1 MERVAFAR
9 PVLKWAGGKAK
20 LADTICALLPSK
32 FDTYYEPFAG
42 GAAVFFALARQKRF
56 RRAVLSDSNPE
67 LINVYEALKNDVE
80 GVINTLRSWP
90 YDREK
95 FYQLRDQYHPRSAA
109 TRAAR
114 TIYLNKTGYNG
125 LYRVNRSG
133 QFNVPFGRHT
143 NPTICDAENLKRVSE
158 CLKHVDLVVAD
169 FEDVCRR
176 ASAGDAVYFDPP
188 YMPVSATAYFT
199 SYDKH
204 PFGLEQHQRLARVF
218 AELAERSVPAVL
230 SNSDTPETAGLFS
243 NWAIQRLQVPRAI
256 NSRASARGP
265 VSELLVVNRVK
276 TRRQP
281 RGTRANVEAE

>member
-1 MERVAFAR
+1 MERIDFAR

-20 LADTICALLPSK
+20 LAETICALLPSK
-32 FDTYYEPFAG
+32 IETYYEPFTG
-42 GAAVFFALARQKRF
+42 GAAVFFALARLKRF

-67 LINVYEALKNDVE
+67 LINVYEALKADVD
-80 GVINTLRSWP
+80 GVINVLRSWP
-90 YDREK
+90 YDEEK
-95 FYQLRDQYHPRSAA
+95 FYYLRDQYRPRTAA

-143 NPTICDAENLKRVSE
+143 NPTICDTENLKRVSD

-169 FEDVCRR
+169 FEEICRKP
-176 ASAGDAVYFDPP
+176 SGGDAVYFDPP
-188 YMPVSATAYFT
+188 YLPVSATAYFT

-204 PFGLEQHQRLARVF
+204 PFGLAQHQRLARVF
-218 AELAERSVPAVL
+218 AELADRNVPAVL
-230 SNSDTPETAGLFS
+230 SNSDTPETSGLFS

-256 NSRASARGP
+256 NSRATARGP
-265 VSELLVVNRVK
+265 VSELLVVNEAKSHRKARGSRV
-276 TRRQP
+276 
-281 RGTRANVEAE
+281 NVEAE